1 MKPEIINGLFA
12 LGGAS
17 IGVFGSWVIAQVNKE
32 KQRITLLVSPCSKLL
47 DVGDLAK
54 SEVQI
59 TYRDTT
65 ISDLSAG
72 EFAAQNTGTKPLE
85 NIEINVVPNIES
97 PVLDF
102 DVSSLNF
109 SAEDDFI
116 GIEKDSDERYKII
129 IRYLNPK
136 DRAVFNYRVGG
147 TESPEIS
154 VRQLGLDVQV
164 RQESI
169 TGIPDIYAELMF
181 SIIENIPLPGYSWLL
196 SRVNKPYRLYLEAKR
211 KET

>member
-65 ISDLSAG
+65 IHIIIGLKEHLENAG
-72 EFAAQNTGTKPLE
+72 E
-85 NIEINVVPNIES
+85 
-97 PVLDF
+97 
-102 DVSSLNF
+102 LN
-109 SAEDDFI
+109 
-116 GIEKDSDERYKII
+116 
-129 IRYLNPK
+129 
-136 DRAVFNYRVGG
+136 
-147 TESPEIS
+147 
-154 VRQLGLDVQV
+154 
-164 RQESI
+164 
-169 TGIPDIYAELMF
+169 M
-181 SIIENIPLPGYSWLL
+181 
-196 SRVNKPYRLYLEAKR
+196 LEAPVVLR
-211 KET
+211 V